1 VWVYIQPNKY
11 EAKRANLTI
20 YNWDL
25 ASTVSVNLSSVLN
38 PGDQYV
44 IQDAQNFYGPP
55 VASGTYSGSPVSI
68 KMTGLS
74 KAAPVGFAAPAHTA
88 PQFGTFV
95 VLQAAGSSGPLPP
108 SNVTAVV
115 D

>member
-1 VWVYIQPNKY
+1 VYVQPNKY
-11 EAKRANLTI
+11 EGKRANITI

-25 ASTVSVNLSSVLN
+25 DATVPVNLSGVLS

-44 IQDAQNFYGPP
+44 IQDAQNFYGPA
-55 VASGTYSGSPVSI
+55 VASGTYTGSPVSI

-74 KAAPVGFAAPAHTA
+74 KATPVGFAAPAHTA

-95 VLQAAGSSGPLPP
+95 VLPVSGPSSPPLPP
-108 SNVTAVV
+108 ANLTVIV